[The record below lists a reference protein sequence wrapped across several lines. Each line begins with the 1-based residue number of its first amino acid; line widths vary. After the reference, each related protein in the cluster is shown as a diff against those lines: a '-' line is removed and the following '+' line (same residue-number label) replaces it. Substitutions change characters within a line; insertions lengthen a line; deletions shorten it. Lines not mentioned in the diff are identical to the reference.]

1 VANNNQYII
10 ALQAGHIPFEE
21 EILTPVQCQNEYV
34 MTSLRTANGIDLSVV
49 QNRFGKAAKNDLLK
63 AAQPWL
69 ATEKLHMVSNSLQLS
84 QPGKLFADGIAASLF
99 V

>member
-1 VANNNQYII
+1 
-10 ALQAGHIPFEE
+10 
-21 EILTPVQCQNEYV
+21 V

-49 QNRFGKAAKNDLLK
+49 QNRFGIAAKNDLLK